1 MISPPAPPTAI
12 PTQPREKPRPP
23 LVRLASNPITWIA
36 VWLAAHLIYNG
47 LRELVPDEAY
57 YWVWSRHL
65 ALGYLDHP
73 PMIAWLIALSTAIF
87 GTSEWS
93 VRLPCALLGAT
104 TLLVALWMLRRQPLT
119 TPARRTALAMLLLGP
134 LMAALGT
141 LATPDT
147 PSFCFST
154 FALACALQ
162 AIQHETSHR
171 ARANW
176 WLAFGLFCGLA
187 LLSKYTSILLP
198 ISVLLALAT
207 SSSGRRHLL
216 NPGIWLGL
224 IFALVVFSPVLWW
237 NAQHHWASFRFQLHH
252 GFTTEGTGI
261 AEAPLLT
268 PAKRLASL
276 ATYLAGQAAV
286 WTPVFFILG
295 LLALRG
301 QFRILRHPTPAPPAT
316 NTDTDTDTESDHA
329 AQSLLLFS
337 AVIPLLFFAVA
348 AVDGSVELNWP
359 AFAYVPLTLI
369 TARFI
374 DTDPRGRAGWY
385 FGWTRFGCILAL
397 CCTLVAMFPE
407 LIWWI
412 GPDRLQAKEMFG
424 WRQYAAT
431 VQQLR
436 DGDALAANDYQP
448 AAELSFYL
456 PGRPEIFSMNIR
468 SRPSA
473 YDFFPGRPD
482 LASINRL
489 LFIGKLDDLADQFPH
504 VQRVDRQIYVY
515 NARVRGVHAI
525 RAWR

>member
-12 PTQPREKPRPP
+12 STQPREKPRSP
-23 LVRLASNPITWIA
+23 LTRFVSNPIIWIA
-36 VWLAAHLIYNG
+36 IWLAAHLIYNG

-73 PMIAWLIALSTAIF
+73 PMIAWLIALSTALL

-93 VRLPCALLGAT
+93 VRLPSALLGT
-104 TLLVALWMLRRQPLT
+104 CTLLAAFWMLRHQPLT

-154 FALACALQ
+154 FALACAL
-162 AIQHETSHR
+162 AALHHETSAR

-207 SSSGRRHLL
+207 SSSARRHLL

-224 IFALVVFSPVLWW
+224 VLSLAIFSPVLWW

-261 AEAPLLT
+261 TEAPILT
-268 PAKRLASL
+268 PTKRLASL
-276 ATYLAGQAAV
+276 ATYLAGQA
-286 WTPVFFILG
+286 
-295 LLALRG
+295 LRW
-301 QFRILRHPTPAPPAT
+301 QFKSLRRPTPAPPAPQKPT
-316 NTDTDTDTESDHA
+316 AMPWAPPPTPDLSADRAT
-329 AQSLLLFS
+329 QSLLLFS

-348 AVDGSVELNWP
+348 AIDGSVELNWP
-359 AFAYVPLTLI
+359 AFAYVPLTLLI
-369 TARFI
+369 ARFI

-436 DGDALAANDYQP
+436 HGDALAANDYQP

-473 YDFFPGRPD
+473 YDYFPGRPD

-504 VQRVDRQIYVY
+504 VQRVDRQIFVY
-515 NARVRGVHAI
+515 NSRVRGVHAI